1 MSSAVLTIHVALATE
16 ESYESNQNS
25 GKQRIS
31 KLTEE
36 RNSLAPKHP
45 ESTKHQKD
53 KYTFILV
60 LP

>member
-1 MSSAVLTIHVALATE
+1 MALATE
-16 ESYESNQNS
+16 ESDESNQNS

-36 RNSLAPKHP
+36 RNSLAPEDP

-53 KYTFILV
+53 KYTFLV